1 MKFRSFIF
9 YLFSINLLIIN
20 CNAQEQNTKQLTLSE
35 AIKQALTNQPLL
47 KQAEEQINS
56 AAAKISQQESYY
68 YPEVDGEL
76 SYTRIGPIPSF
87 NFGGDNLYLAPNNNY
102 DVHVSARELLYDFGK
117 RDALVE
123 LSKSY
128 KLSSEDKVT
137 LIKNNLAY
145 QTAKA
150 FYSILFL
157 EKSIDVKD
165 EQINNLNKHIELT
178 SKMVQS
184 GSATD
189 YDILTTKVKVAAVQ
203 NQKIDLQNGLSN
215 AKIYLNSLMG
225 WNDNIKIIISG
236 DFNADS
242 TSFNSDSLL
251 NEAYKNRPEIIL
263 AKDAE
268 NTASLSKQIASL
280 SDKPMLNVFAN
291 YGFKNGYEPNL
302 QVLRG
307 NWAAG
312 VNAKIPIF
320 NGNLKEGKIE
330 EAEANLKTTS
340 AKILEIQRNIKLDV
354 QKSVSDY
361 NSNLAK
367 FRNTKLQ
374 VEQAKMAVERA
385 EISYRDGVITNLDLI
400 DAETSLSEAELQFV
414 QVLYHNVLNSY
425 EVYQAVGN
433 KLW

>member
-1 MKFRSFIF
+1 M
-9 YLFSINLLIIN
+9 
-20 CNAQEQNTKQLTLSE
+20 
-35 AIKQALTNQPLL
+35 
-47 KQAEEQINS
+47 
-56 AAAKISQQESYY
+56 
-68 YPEVDGEL
+68 
-76 SYTRIGPIPSF
+76 
-87 NFGGDNLYLAPNNNY
+87 APNNNY

-189 YDILTTKVKVAAVQ
+189 YDILTTKVKVADVQ
-203 NQKIDLQNGLSN
+203 NQKIDLQNELSN